1 MLHRQHKEGGTHD
14 LYIESTHTN
23 TSNTNQ
29 SRKGRGGGGAWG
41 GRLTGY
47 TGHKFERPE
56 DPDGPEGPEVHAV
69 LLLGCGGALLLLM
82 REEGDVP
89 AGAGLATL
97 HSLTAWRRFHKSHD
111 IVPLRIS
118 HFVH

>member
-1 MLHRQHKEGGTHD
+1 MYR
-14 LYIESTHTN
+14 STHTH
-23 TSNTNQ
+23 SKHKPK
-29 SRKGRGGGGAWG
+29 SEGGGRGWG

-97 HSLTAWRRFHKSHD
+97 HSLTAGA
-111 IVPLRIS
+111 
-118 HFVH
+118 

>member
-1 MLHRQHKEGGTHD
+1 MYR
-14 LYIESTHTN
+14 STHTH
-23 TSNTNQ
+23 TANTNQ
-29 SRKGRGGGGAWG
+29 SRKGGGGVGWV

-69 LLLGCGGALLLLM
+69 LLLGCGCALLLLM
-82 REEGDVP
+82 REEGDIP

-97 HSLTAWRRFHKSHD
+97 HGLTAWA
-111 IVPLRIS
+111 
-118 HFVH
+118 